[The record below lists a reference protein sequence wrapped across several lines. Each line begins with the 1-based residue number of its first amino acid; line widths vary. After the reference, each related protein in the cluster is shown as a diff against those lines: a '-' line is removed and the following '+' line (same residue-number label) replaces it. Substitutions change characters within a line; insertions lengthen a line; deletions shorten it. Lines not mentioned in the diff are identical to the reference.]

1 MLFPTQD
8 FRSESGECLAIA
20 SFTVDGIVD
29 EKPMTSHET
38 CFQAVLA
45 RDPRFDGRFFVA
57 VRTTGVYCRPICPA
71 RPKRENVEFF
81 KTAQAAEKAGYRPCL
96 RCRPEAAPGSP
107 AWNGKHA
114 TVGRA
119 LKLIAQG
126 ALQEQTEEAFADR
139 LGMTARHVRRLF
151 EQEFGQ
157 TPKQLH
163 DNARLNFARKLIMET
178 HLPMTEIAYSAGFH
192 SLRRF
197 NDAVKRRFHRP
208 PSALRSLVKSAQ
220 PAPMI
225 QLSLSYRPPF
235 AWDGVLDYYRRHHI
249 AGLETIEADTYARV
263 FTLGGTDTT
272 GFFRASVHAHKA
284 ELLLE
289 MTISDTRHLLR
300 AVQRI
305 RHMFDLDSDPVLLAQ
320 AFSRSTFLS
329 SLQGKYPGARLARG
343 FDPFET
349 MIGTILGQVISVTRA
364 SRLMGQLVAT
374 YGEEVVHPLSG
385 EPVRVFPTPRTLA
398 ESNLKGLA
406 VTHQKRAAIREL
418 SSRVAEGSI
427 QLEPAQDLDD
437 FKRVVQ
443 TVKGIGAW
451 SAEYMALRALG
462 DMDAFPATDLVLQR
476 FIQATPD
483 FNPDAARP
491 WRGYLAVYLWNEYRH
506 GSHQERKTR
515 HAGIQIHHL
524 PNWQTQAGGR
534 RSGSHRGALA
544 QRPAASHQA

>member
-1 MLFPTQD
+1 
-8 FRSESGECLAIA
+8 
-20 SFTVDGIVD
+20 
-29 EKPMTSHET
+29 MTSHET
-38 CFQAVLA
+38 CYQALLA

-57 VRTTGVYCRPICPA
+57 VKTTGVYCRPVCPA

-81 KTAQAAEKAGYRPCL
+81 KTAQAAEIAGYRPCL
-96 RCRPEAAPGSP
+96 RCRPEVAPGTP
-107 AWNGKHA
+107 AWIGKQA
-114 TVGRA
+114 TVERA

-126 ALQEQTEEAFADR
+126 ALEQHTEEAFADR
-139 LGMTARHVRRLF
+139 LGMTARHLRRLF

-163 DNARLNFARKLIMET
+163 DNDRLNFARKLIMET
-178 HLPMTEIAYSAGFH
+178 HLPMTEIAFSAGFH

-208 PSALRSLVKSAQ
+208 PSALRSLLKSAQ
-220 PAPMI
+220 PPQMI
-225 QLSLSYRPPF
+225 QLSLPYRPPF

-249 AGLETIEADTYARV
+249 DGLETIGADTYARV
-263 FTLGGTDTT
+263 FRLGGTDTT
-272 GFFRASVHAHKA
+272 GFFRASVHDHKP

-289 MTISDTRHLLR
+289 MTISDRRHLLR
-300 AVQRI
+300 AVHRI
-305 RHMFDLDSDPVLLAQ
+305 RQMFDLDSDPVLIAQ
-320 AFSRSTFLS
+320 AFARSTFLS
-329 SLQGKYPGARLARG
+329 SLQGKYPGARLVRG

-349 MIGTILGQVISVTRA
+349 AIGTILGQVISVTCA
-364 SRLMGQLVAT
+364 SRLMGQLGAT
-374 YGEEVVHPLSG
+374 YGEKIVHPVSG
-385 EPVRVFPTPRTLA
+385 EPVRIFPTPRILA
-398 ESNLKGLA
+398 ESNLQGLK
-406 VTHQKRAAIREL
+406 VTRQKRTAIREF
-418 SSRVAEGSI
+418 SSRVADGSI

-437 FKRVVQ
+437 FRRVVQ

-462 DMDAFPATDLVLQR
+462 DTDAFPATDLVLQR
-476 FIQATPD
+476 FMQVTPN

-515 HAGIQIHHL
+515 HAGLHIHRL
-524 PNWQTQAGGR
+524 SNWQTQAGGR